1 MSPISAFTI
10 LSLKALKIV
19 ILNYL
24 LLGEKV
30 ALFNDHKSFVQG
42 VAFDPSNEF
51 VATLSTDR

>member
-10 LSLKALKIV
+10 LSLKALKI